1 MIDEADR
8 SNGYEAIAEKFIK
21 VRSETGT
28 HIVQQW
34 ASMLP
39 PGSSVLDIGA
49 GSGVPLTAI
58 LVNLDL
64 QVSAIDASPTMTRA
78 FAQRFPDIEIACE
91 PAESSRFFD
100 RTFNAVMAV
109 GLLFLLSEDTQIR
122 LISRVARALNPD
134 GEFLFSAPE
143 QACQWTDILTGRAS
157 ISLGSDVY
165 RTSLA
170 ENGLF
175 VLGTYKDAGGSNY
188 FRARKR

>member
-8 SNGYEAIAEKFIK
+8 SNGYEAIAEEFIK

-64 QVSAIDASPTMTRA
+64 QVWAIDASPTMTRA
-78 FAQRFPDIEIACE
+78 FAQRFPHIEIACE

-100 RTFNAVMAV
+100 RTFNAVMAI
-109 GLLFLLSEDTQIR
+109 GLLFLLPEDTQIR
-122 LISRVARALNPD
+122 LISRIARALNTD

-175 VLGTYKDAGGSNY
+175 LLGAYKDAGGSNY